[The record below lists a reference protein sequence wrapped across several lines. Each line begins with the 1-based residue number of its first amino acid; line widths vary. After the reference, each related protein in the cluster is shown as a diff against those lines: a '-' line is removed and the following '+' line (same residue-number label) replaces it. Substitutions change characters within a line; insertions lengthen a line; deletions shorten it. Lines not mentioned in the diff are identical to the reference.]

1 MWLGRFLWLAIILV
15 LTMATSTS
23 QRSLRIDED
32 ENGVK
37 VETLLSPRFELEPG
51 SVSNKFYYGID
62 FPKGHIGV
70 RGFDAEVVDEEGN
83 SIPLHETYL
92 HHWVVGKLIIPKGVE
107 AEKEHYN
114 ETSTLVYNS
123 GVCAELPQYFGL
135 GSETRKTDTH
145 VPDPYGIEVGN
156 PPPGFVEG
164 WLLNAHAIDTRG
176 AEDKMGCI
184 ECRCELYNVT
194 EDESGMPIGDYV
206 GGLRCCYD
214 GVRCRV
220 KEGFRGE
227 KRGLYLKY
235 TVTYVDW
242 NPSIVPVKV
251 YIFDVTD
258 TLELSDSIPRGR
270 HHCQFEYG
278 VDACSAAAATDECV
292 HSKSLT
298 VSLPNGGDLIYA
310 VAHQHVG
317 GVGSTLF
324 GEDGRVLCNSFPI
337 YGNGTEAG
345 NEDGYIVGMSTCYLQ
360 PGSVKIAPMEK
371 LTIISNYS
379 SAQMH
384 TGVMGYYYILVAE
397 PLPKS
402 NPIFHSLDVADM
414 VKVST

>member
-92 HHWVVGKLIIPKGVE
+92 HHWVVGKLMIPKGVE
-107 AEKEHYN
+107 AEKDNYN

-135 GSETRKTDTH
+135 GSETRKTDTR

-164 WLLNAHAIDTRG
+164 WLLNLHAIDTRG

-194 EDESGMPIGDYV
+194 EDESGMPI
-206 GGLRCCYD
+206 
-214 GVRCRV
+214 
-220 KEGFRGE
+220 E
-227 KRGLYLKY
+227 KRRNCREEAATGNGAWSEKME
-235 TVTYVDW
+235 
-242 NPSIVPVKV
+242 KM
-251 YIFDVTD
+251 
-258 TLELSDSIPRGR
+258 ELCSMEGVVGEDEENGFVI
-270 HHCQFEYG
+270 EYG

-298 VSLPNGGDLIYA
+298 VSLPKGGDLIYA
-310 VAHQHVG
+310 VAHQHTG
-317 GVGSTLF
+317 GVGSSLF

-345 NEDGYIVGMSTCYLQ
+345 NEDGYLVGMSSCYPQ

-402 NPIFHSLDVADM
+402 NPFFHSLDVVFNLGSNDVMCSSTSSNHAG
-414 VKVST
+414 VSCGLLN

>member
-1 MWLGRFLWLAIILV
+1 MWCGRLLWLGTILL
-15 LTMATSTS
+15 LTMTVCSS
-23 QRSLRIDED
+23 QRSLRIDE

-51 SVSNKFYYGID
+51 SVCNKFFYGID
-62 FPKGHIGV
+62 FPRGHIGV

-92 HHWVVGKLIIPKGVE
+92 HHWVVGKLMIPKGVE
-107 AEKEHYN
+107 AQKEHYN
-114 ETSTLVYNS
+114 ETATLVWNS

-145 VPDPYGIEVGN
+145 IPDGYGIEIGN
-156 PPPGFVEG
+156 PPPGFGEG
-164 WLLNAHAIDTRG
+164 WLLNVHAIDTRG

-184 ECRCELYNVT
+184 ECRCEMYNVT
-194 EDESGMPIGDYV
+194 EDEYGMPIGDDYV

-214 GVRCRV
+214 GGRCRV
-220 KEGFRGE
+220 KGGFRGE

-251 YIFDVTD
+251 YLFDVTD
-258 TLELSDSIPRGR
+258 TLESSDSVRGR
-270 HHCQFEYG
+270 HRCQIEYR
-278 VDACSAAAATDECV
+278 VDACSAAAAAAAADECV

-298 VSLPNGGDLIYA
+298 VSLPKGGDLIYA

-317 GVGSTLF
+317 GAGSTLF
-324 GEDGRVLCNSFPI
+324 GEDGRVLCDSFPI

-345 NEDGYIVGMSTCYLQ
+345 NEDGYLVGMSTCYPQ

-379 SAQMH
+379 NVQMH

-402 NPIFHSLDVADM
+402 NPIFHSLDVADL
-414 VKVST
+414 V

>member
-1 MWLGRFLWLAIILV
+1 
-15 LTMATSTS
+15 MATSTS

-83 SIPLHETYL
+83 SIPLHQTYL
-92 HHWVVGKLIIPKGVE
+92 HHWVVGKLMIPKGVE
-107 AEKEHYN
+107 AEKDHYN
-114 ETSTLVYNS
+114 ETATLVHNS

-135 GSETRKTDTH
+135 GSETRKTDTR

-164 WLLNAHAIDTRG
+164 WLLNLHAIDTRG

-220 KEGFRGE
+220 EEGFRGE

-270 HHCQFEYG
+270 HHCQ
-278 VDACSAAAATDECV
+278 
-292 HSKSLT
+292 
-298 VSLPNGGDLIYA
+298 
-310 VAHQHVG
+310 
-317 GVGSTLF
+317 
-324 GEDGRVLCNSFPI
+324 DGRVLCNSFPI

-345 NEDGYIVGMSTCYLQ
+345 NEDGYIVGMSTCYPQ

-384 TGVMGYYYILVAE
+384 TGVMGRSGEGFNLG
-397 PLPKS
+397 S
-402 NPIFHSLDVADM
+402 NDVM
-414 VKVST
+414 YSSTSGTHAKQI